1 MISYRFISYSVTYY
15 IIFPICLFS
24 FEFLRFEHY
33 LNFIIELVRF
43 IFRARFSNIYCSKL
57 SVNLLTPQLL
67 EQDQFTCI
75 EKIKTTGSTYMAASG
90 LTETSNFFDL
100 RHVKAVVDYAFE
112 MRRQLECVNQHSWN
126 NFKMKIGRLL
136 FLLKLFCY
144 FPMFSALAECYL
156 YHNIHYSTQSI
167 SVRLL
172 LTMMMTITSTIS

>member
-1 MISYRFISYSVTYY
+1 MQ
-15 IIFPICLFS
+15 
-24 FEFLRFEHY
+24 
-33 LNFIIELVRF
+33 F
-43 IFRARFSNIYCSKL
+43 IFRAPIYNIYCSKL
-57 SVNLLTPQLL
+57 SVYLLTSQLL

-90 LTETSNFFDL
+90 LTETSNFSDL
-100 RHVKAVVDYAFE
+100 RHVNAVVDYAFE

-156 YHNIHYSTQSI
+156 YHNIQYTYTNYFRSSI
-167 SVRLL
+167 VDDDDVNNFSDFMICTTRCRGG
-172 LTMMMTITSTIS
+172 